1 MIGGVNFGGVAPSPA
16 ALKQIK
22 QKELEH
28 QQQQEKIK
36 KEYLFQ
42 EQKQR
47 LKTMTG
53 IAEVIVMLRL
63 ILNFEVG
70 FESLQKNKKEKKY
83 EFDFTPFSR
92 TQQGKAVERRRID
105 GQLFEAVRI
114 EAESAAAELVFSF
127 DRKCRFR
134 RRVRPT
140 ERRAQFTDGSR
151 RLSIVA
157 GQRCA

>member
-16 ALKQIK
+16 TLKQIK

-53 IAEVIVMLRL
+53 IAEVIVMLR
-63 ILNFEVG
+63 
-70 FESLQKNKKEKKY
+70 
-83 EFDFTPFSR
+83 
-92 TQQGKAVERRRID
+92 
-105 GQLFEAVRI
+105 
-114 EAESAAAELVFSF
+114 
-127 DRKCRFR
+127 
-134 RRVRPT
+134 
-140 ERRAQFTDGSR
+140 
-151 RLSIVA
+151 
-157 GQRCA
+157 